1 MGIAKSPHVTGNKGV
16 KPSLALKKMPIVMRM
31 NRPGRRRAA
40 SCERTIADFRNECVC
55 ARSLSF
61 HLLLPPSGV
70 NLTNYSFAL
79 SLIRSRPESK
89 LTTPRLSF
97 KLDSP
102 NNDKSERGRHTTRAE
117 RALAQ

>member
-1 MGIAKSPHVTGNKGV
+1 
-16 KPSLALKKMPIVMRM
+16 MRM
-31 NRPGRRRAA
+31 NRPGGEQHHARELSPTSAM
-40 SCERTIADFRNECVC
+40 SVCV
-55 ARSLSF
+55 RLLLSF

-70 NLTNYSFAL
+70 NLTNYSFSL
-79 SLIRSRPESK
+79 SRIRSRPESK

-102 NNDKSERGRHTTRAE
+102 NNDKSAQPE